1 VALKLG
7 SWSRES
13 TKAVNDRTR
22 GTHPEKPKRCF
33 RNNTSRRER
42 VLWSPDFLRDF
53 GDADVCS
60 SDAEID
66 ALAEINALAP
76 SAPLSSTTMSAAE
89 KARRQEHQQRAVS
102 SSSAPNPG

>member
-66 ALAEINALAP
+66 ALAP